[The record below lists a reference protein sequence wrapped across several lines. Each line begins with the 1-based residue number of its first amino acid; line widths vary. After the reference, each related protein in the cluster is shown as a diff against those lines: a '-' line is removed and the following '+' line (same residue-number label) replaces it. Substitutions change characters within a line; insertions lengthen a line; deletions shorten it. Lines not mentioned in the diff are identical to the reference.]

1 LVPSNK
7 TLQNTLR
14 WSRPLVWLLVLA
26 GSLIP
31 AALVVQAW
39 DGGKPLAYTL
49 GGLFPLTDGVVWWA
63 CSLQLAG
70 LGNMPGPYGWAAF
83 DSSGYCTNR
92 PSHAGLLAALQ
103 LLAGFDPHA
112 LLLLIAL
119 LIGFGIVYLSL
130 EAGRTFGWAAAV
142 VVYLLVLAYAST
154 HALSTF
160 TSETSGLFLGAIG
173 LAFLV
178 RFMRTEAWP
187 HAWSGIAILSIGL
200 FTRAG
205 AMLALPLLL
214 AWIAWHARPLRGR
227 ERYAFLFAGT
237 CSVAAGYILQKV
249 LIALVGDAPSGHF
262 SNFSVV
268 LYGLATGS
276 RDWRE
281 ALVFYGVE
289 TPSPIE
295 TMNMI
300 MPLALAKIWE
310 QPGTFLLS
318 LASAERDYLASLF
331 NVPWLADLRPLLFV
345 LLAIGLLVVATR
357 IRRLGYQALA
367 LAALGEVLSAPL
379 VFDADG
385 LRVFAASFPIRGLL
399 VAIAISALLQLVR
412 RKSLYEPLAV
422 DVGRRR
428 GRGPALALALIVF
441 AALFSATPLARPFRL
456 APVPAGDVACPDGVR
471 PVVLVVNR
479 ASVSFLIDGESAAPA
494 WSGVISPSLLEREL
508 RDAWFRDDFTQL
520 PHNTLLLRAID
531 RHPENFGK
539 EVSLIWMNA
548 DASVRDGDV
557 LRLCL
562 LPHLTRAP
570 HRRHV
575 RLSYHRF
582 FFASPVYRTTLS
594 DSGSRSR

>member
-1 LVPSNK
+1 M
-7 TLQNTLR
+7 R

-26 GSLIP
+26 GSLVP
-31 AALVVQAW
+31 AALVFLAW
-39 DGGKPLAYTL
+39 DGGKPLAYML
-49 GGLFPLTDGVVWWA
+49 GGLFPLTDGAVWWA

-70 LGNMPGPYGWAAF
+70 LGSMPGPYGWVAF

-103 LLAGFDPHA
+103 LLAGFDPHV

-119 LIGFGIVYLSL
+119 LIGIGIAYLSL
-130 EAGRTFGWAAAV
+130 EAGRTFGWASAA
-142 VVYLLVLAYAST
+142 VVYLLVVAYASQ

-160 TSETSGLFLGAIG
+160 TSETSGLFLGAVG

-178 RFMRTEAWP
+178 RFIRTEAWH
-187 HAWSGIAILSIGL
+187 HAWVGIAILSIGL

-205 AMLALPLLL
+205 AMFALPLLL
-214 AWIAWHARPLRGR
+214 AWVAWHARPLRGR
-227 ERYAFLFAGT
+227 ERYSFLFAGT
-237 CSVAAGYILQKV
+237 CAAAAGYILQKV

-281 ALVFYGVE
+281 VLVLYGVE
-289 TPSPIE
+289 TPAPIE

-310 QPGTFLLS
+310 QPGTFLLT
-318 LASAERDYLASLF
+318 LAAAERDYLASLF
-331 NVPWLADLRPLLFV
+331 NVPWLSDLRPLLFV
-345 LLAIGLLVVATR
+345 LLAIGLLVVLTR

-367 LAALGEVLSAPL
+367 LTALGEALSAPL

-385 LRVFAASFPIRGLL
+385 LRVFAASFPIRCLL
-399 VAIAISALLQLVR
+399 VAIAISALVQLLR
-412 RKSLYEPLAV
+412 RKSSHEPLAV
-422 DVGRRR
+422 DAGSR
-428 GRGPALALALIVF
+428 RGPALTLALVVF

-456 APVPAGDVACPDGVR
+456 APVPAGDVECPDDVR
-471 PVVLVVNR
+471 PVILVVNR
-479 ASVSFLIDGESAAPA
+479 ASVSFLIDGDSAAPA
-494 WSGVISPSLLEREL
+494 RPGVISPPLLEREL

-539 EVSLIWMNA
+539 EVSIVWMNA
-548 DASVRDGDV
+548 DATLRDGDV

-582 FFASPVYRTTLS
+582 YFASPVYRPTRGASVS
-594 DSGSRSR
+594 D